1 MEVSGEIMVER
12 PIDEVFSA
20 WAALERAHEFA
31 DPVIERVKETE
42 GPLGPG
48 TRFHAVDQWPGRK
61 VEFTVE
67 VTAYEPPNRMA
78 ATWSEPMTG
87 GWDAIFEEVEGGTEL
102 RFESTMSPSGLMGLA
117 SPLLKPWVNRQT
129 KSFLAS
135 FKEWVESGQ
144 AVTG

>member
-1 MEVSGEIMVER
+1 MDVSGEIVVER
-12 PIDEVFSA
+12 PIDEVFDA
-20 WAALERAHEFA
+20 WAALERSHEYA
-31 DPVIERVKETE
+31 DPVIERRKETD
-42 GPLGPG
+42 GPLAAG

-67 VTAYEPPNRMA
+67 VTAYEPPRRMA

-117 SPLLKPWVNRQT
+117 APLLKPWVNRQT
-129 KSFLAS
+129 KGFLAS
-135 FKEWVESGQ
+135 FKEWVESGK
-144 AVTG
+144 AATA